1 MTCAILFARNPLPGR
16 VKTRLQ
22 THLSPEQAATLYTAF
37 LRDSTA
43 LLCGCKASQKIV
55 ASADTEGLQGLRSL
69 LDPTGDTRLQ
79 FTVQKG
85 ADLGRRMEHA
95 LRVAFTGGAQRAVIL
110 GTDAPSLPAATLDD
124 ALEKLK
130 GADVVLGPVVDG
142 GYYLVGVTAEA
153 FAEASEGLFHGIEWS
168 TGGVLEQTVAAL
180 APAIKM
186 ALLPPWYDIDHPQ
199 EAAFLRIHLE
209 AMARTGDQSGR
220 HSLLALKGL
229 TLPPPS

>member
-1 MTCAILFARNPLPGR
+1 MTCAILFARNPVPGS

-43 LLCGCKASQKIV
+43 LLCGCEASQKIV
-55 ASADTEGLQGLRSL
+55 ASADAGGLQSLQSL
-69 LDPTGDTRLQ
+69 LDPAGDARLQ

-95 LRVAFTGGAQRAVIL
+95 LRVAFTDGAQRAVIL

-153 FAEASEGLFHGIEWS
+153 FAAAATGLFHGIDWG
-168 TGGVLEQTVAAL
+168 TGGVLDQTVAAL
-180 APAIKM
+180 APTTRL

-199 EAAFLRIHLE
+199 EAAFLRVHLE
-209 AMARTGDQSGR
+209 ALARAGDQGGR

-229 TLPPPS
+229 ALPPPS